1 MPRRNRVD
9 PWGDLHAVADRG
21 HFTGN
26 RGCVVDD
33 VERVVRH
40 HAGTLWI
47 TCTLRYR
54 DHRSP
59 LAAPRRWTPLFFLD
73 DAVALAAG
81 HRPCAQC
88 RREAYRDYRDAV
100 SASVGAPAPLRS
112 TELDARLNAER
123 LRRGRGLD
131 RAADRH
137 HLVGAVRGAARRR
150 GRRRPDRVPPCSSGA
165 TGCARSRSPAGVRRR
180 RARPSGRRRCS
191 PRPPRTPPSSSAS
204 SRGCRSE
211 EASDRHSLLSRRRR
225 GASIIGRLAAVP
237 VSRR

>member
-40 HAGTLWI
+40 HAGSLWI
-47 TCTLRYR
+47 TCALRYR

-59 LAAPRRWTPLFFLD
+59 LAAARRWTPLFFLD

-88 RREAYRDYRDAV
+88 RRPAYREYRDAV
-100 SASVGAPAPLRS
+100 SASVAASAPLTS
-112 TELDARLNAER
+112 VELDARLNAER
-123 LRRGRGLD
+123 LRRGRSLVRATD
-131 RAADRH
+131 RITWRAPYEELPDGTVVIDSAGTAQ
-137 HLVGAVRGAARRR
+137 LVRG
-150 GRRRPDRVPPCSSGA
+150 DRLRAFRFAGWGA
-165 TGCARSRSPAGVRRR
+165 P
-180 RARPSGRRRCS
+180 S
-191 PRPPRTPPSSSAS
+191 PRPTSGMATVLTPPTSYAALAH
-204 SRGCRSE
+204 GFEPWLSE
-211 EASDRHSLLSRRRR
+211 
-225 GASIIGRLAAVP
+225 
-237 VSRR
+237 

>member
-9 PWGDLHAVADRG
+9 PWGDLHAVSDRG
-21 HFTGN
+21 RFTGN

-40 HAGTLWI
+40 HAGALWI
-47 TCTLRYR
+47 SCTLRYR

-100 SASVGAPAPLRS
+100 SASVGASAPLRS

-123 LRRGRGLD
+123 LRRGRGLE
-131 RAADRH
+131 RAADRITWSAPYEE
-137 HLVGAVRGAARRR
+137 LPDGTVVVDRAGTTLLVRGDQLRPFTFAGW
-150 GRRRPDRVPPCSSGA
+150 GRP
-165 TGCARSRSPAGVRRR
+165 
-180 RARPSGRRRCS
+180 S
-191 PRPPRTPPSSSAS
+191 PRPVSGLATVLTPPTSYAALTFGFEPSL
-204 SRGCRSE
+204 
-211 EASDRHSLLSRRRR
+211 SD
-225 GASIIGRLAAVP
+225 
-237 VSRR
+237 

>member
-9 PWGDLHAVADRG
+9 PWGDLHAVPDRG

-33 VERVVRH
+33 VEQVVRH

-47 TCTLRYR
+47 SCALRYR

-88 RREAYRDYRDAV
+88 RRDTYRDYRDAL
-100 SASVGAPAPLRS
+100 SA
-112 TELDARLNAER
+112 ELDARLNAER
-123 LRRGRGLD
+123 LGRGRGLD
-131 RAADRH
+131 RAGDRIPWPAPYAE
-137 HLVGAVRGAARRR
+137 LPDGTVVVDREGTAQLVRG
-150 GRRRPDRVPPCSSGA
+150 DRLQPFTFAGWGPPS
-165 TGCARSRSPAGVRRR
+165 
-180 RARPSGRRRCS
+180 ARPTSGTATVL
-191 PRPPRTPPSSSAS
+191 TPPTSYAALQF
-204 SRGCRSE
+204 GFEPWLSE
-211 EASDRHSLLSRRRR
+211 
-225 GASIIGRLAAVP
+225 
-237 VSRR
+237 

>member
-1 MPRRNRVD
+1 MAEMPRRNRVD
-9 PWGDLHAVADRG
+9 PWGDLHAVDDRG

-33 VERVVRH
+33 VEQVVRH

-47 TCTLRYR
+47 ICTVRYR

-100 SASVGAPAPLRS
+100 SASLGASAPLRS

-123 LRRGRGLD
+123 LRRGRGLV
-131 RAADRH
+131 RAADRITWTARYEE
-137 HLVGAVRGAARRR
+137 LPDGTVVVDRAGTAQLVRG
-150 GRRRPDRVPPCSSGA
+150 DRIHPFTFGGWGA
-165 TGCARSRSPAGVRRR
+165 PS
-180 RARPSGRRRCS
+180 ARPTSGTATVL
-191 PRPPRTPPSSSAS
+191 TPPTSYAALVF
-204 SRGCRSE
+204 GFE
-211 EASDRHSLLSRRRR
+211 PWLSQ
-225 GASIIGRLAAVP
+225 
-237 VSRR
+237 

>member
-1 MPRRNRVD
+1 MSRERNLELEMPRRNRVD
-9 PWGDLHAVADRG
+9 PWGNLQAVADRG
-21 HFTGN
+21 RFTGN

-33 VERVVRH
+33 VEQVVRH

-47 TCTLRYR
+47 ICVLQYR

-88 RREAYRDYRDAV
+88 RREDYRDYRNAV
-100 SASVGAPAPLRS
+100 SASLGLPAPLRS

-131 RAADRH
+131 RAGDRITWQA
-137 HLVGAVRGAARRR
+137 LFPALPDGTVIVRDGRPQLVRGDLL
-150 GRRRPDRVPPCSSGA
+150 RPFTFAGWGPPS
-165 TGCARSRSPAGVRRR
+165 
-180 RARPSGRRRCS
+180 ARPTIGIATVL
-191 PRPPRTPPSSSAS
+191 TPPTSFAALAFGFEPSLSA
-204 SRGCRSE
+204 
-211 EASDRHSLLSRRRR
+211 
-225 GASIIGRLAAVP
+225 
-237 VSRR
+237 

>member
-1 MPRRNRVD
+1 VAEMPRRNRVD
-9 PWGDLHAVADRG
+9 PWGDLHAVAERG

-47 TCTLRYR
+47 ICTVRYR

-88 RREAYRDYRDAV
+88 RRDAYRDYRDAV
-100 SASVGAPAPLRS
+100 SASIGASAPLRS

-123 LRRGRGLD
+123 LRRGRGLGRATD
-131 RAADRH
+131 RITWTAPYEELPD
-137 HLVGAVRGAARRR
+137 GAVVVDGAGTAQLVRSDQL
-150 GRRRPDRVPPCSSGA
+150 RPFTFAGWGPPS
-165 TGCARSRSPAGVRRR
+165 TRP
-180 RARPSGRRRCS
+180 PSGLATVL
-191 PRPPRTPPSSSAS
+191 TPPTSCAALRFGFEPWLSA
-204 SRGCRSE
+204 
-211 EASDRHSLLSRRRR
+211 
-225 GASIIGRLAAVP
+225 
-237 VSRR
+237 

>member
-21 HFTGN
+21 RFTGN

-40 HAGTLWI
+40 HAGMLWI

-54 DHRSP
+54 DNRSP

-73 DAVALAAG
+73 EAVALAAG

-88 RREAYRDYRDAV
+88 RRGAYRDYRDAV
-100 SASVGAPAPLRS
+100 SASVGASAPLRS

-123 LRRGRGLD
+123 LRPGRGLD
-131 RAADRH
+131 RAADRPTWSAPFEE
-137 HLVGAVRGAARRR
+137 LPDGVVVVDRTGTALLVRGDKL
-150 GRRRPDRVPPCSSGA
+150 RPFTFAGW
-165 TGCARSRSPAGVRRR
+165 GSP
-180 RARPSGRRRCS
+180 S
-191 PRPPRTPPSSSAS
+191 PRPTSGTATVLTPPTSYAALAS
-204 SRGCRSE
+204 GFE
-211 EASDRHSLLSRRRR
+211 PILSD
-225 GASIIGRLAAVP
+225 
-237 VSRR
+237 